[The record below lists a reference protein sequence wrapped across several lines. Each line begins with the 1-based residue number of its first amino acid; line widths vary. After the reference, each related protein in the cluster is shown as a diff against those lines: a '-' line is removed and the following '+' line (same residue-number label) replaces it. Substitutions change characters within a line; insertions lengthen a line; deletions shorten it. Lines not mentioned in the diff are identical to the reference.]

1 MRLYEISE
9 AYNDFLLAYENGD
22 IEESAFADTLES
34 IEGAFEDKAE
44 NIACLIKSLDAEAE
58 AIKAEAAKLN
68 ERAKVKGNEAERLKA
83 YLAQHMLATNT
94 LKLESPRVRLS
105 FRKSEAVEILDEAAF
120 IADAQSAG
128 RDDLL
133 SYKAP
138 TVNRTAIKKAI
149 KAGET
154 VQGAALVEKQNLQIK

>member
-9 AYNDFLLAYENGD
+9 AYNDFLAAYENGD

-44 NIACLIKSLDAEAE
+44 SIACLIKSLDAEVE
-58 AIKAEAAKLN
+58 AIKAEAAKLTD
-68 ERAKVKGNEAERLKA
+68 RARVKNNEAERLKA

-94 LKLESPRVRLS
+94 LKLESPRAKLT
-105 FRKSEAVEILDEAAF
+105 FRKSESVEILDELAF

-133 SYKAP
+133 TYKAP

-149 KAGET
+149 KAGEP